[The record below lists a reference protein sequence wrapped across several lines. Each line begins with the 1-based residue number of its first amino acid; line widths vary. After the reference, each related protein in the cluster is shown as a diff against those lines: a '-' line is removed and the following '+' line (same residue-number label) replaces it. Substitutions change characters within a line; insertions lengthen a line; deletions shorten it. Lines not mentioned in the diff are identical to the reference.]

1 MSRIGAGGK
10 IKKEGRHYEHGQDD
24 TRIDRPGG
32 DSGFGAGAYE
42 CARDGPRHDDKNHKH
57 CDTSGGGGGDATYAI
72 TLTDDFGGP
81 IAAGNGVEGAGGSID
96 GLTGS
101 GSFENIVLGSILTQ
115 EEFSNLKDDYNEHCG
130 DSVNSIRD
138 VEGIDDIRVVL
149 NPEIDDVTV
158 VVEYMVDTQ
167 SFTLLLQGLIFDFP
181 TSELTPVFYDL
192 NMWNNRGGGKG
203 KKNRCGS
210 GTRDLEGVTMEIVL
224 TSQ

>member
-1 MSRIGAGGK
+1 MLRALIISAATIGLSAALMTAPAIADHK
-10 IKKEGRHYEHGQDD
+10 PNHN
-24 TRIDRPGG
+24 PGG
-32 DSGFGAGAYE
+32 
-42 CARDGPRHDDKNHKH
+42 
-57 CDTSGGGGGDATYAI
+57 GGGGGDATYAI
-72 TLTDDFGGP
+72 TLTDDFGGA

-138 VEGIDDIRVVL
+138 VEGIDDIRVVP

-210 GTRDLEGVTMEIVL
+210 GTRVLDGVTMEIVP
-224 TSQ
+224 TSP